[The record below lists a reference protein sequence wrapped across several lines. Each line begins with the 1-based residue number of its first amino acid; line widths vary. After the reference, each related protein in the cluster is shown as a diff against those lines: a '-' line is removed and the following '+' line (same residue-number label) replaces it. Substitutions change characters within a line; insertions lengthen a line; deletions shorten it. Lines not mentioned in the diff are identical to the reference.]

1 MYKLKR
7 LFVWVRRMRYSRG
20 FGVQS
25 PYDYRF
31 IRYVVN
37 EHWPYYAYD
46 ELKGQFPEVD
56 RKTLRLC
63 RLFLRMSNWRQAG
76 VIIDYCPPTSAY
88 ATYMQAGCRRSR
100 IISVEDSCFSFQ
112 RNHIDVVEL
121 CRMSLTGDYRIFYEQ
136 LIGHVDNHS
145 VLVVEEINRDKV
157 SKAFWQEVCADSR
170 TGVTFDLYYCGIVF
184 FNKQRYKQH
193 YVVNF

>member
-1 MYKLKR
+1 M
-7 LFVWVRRMRYSRG
+7 RRIRHSRG

-46 ELKGQFPEVD
+46 ELKGQFPGIS
-56 RKTLRLC
+56 KKALRLC
-63 RLFLRMSNWRQAG
+63 RLYLRMSNWRQAG
-76 VIIDYCPPTSAY
+76 VIIDYCPPTPAY
-88 ATYMQAGCRRSR
+88 ATYMQTGCRRSS
-100 IISVEDSCFSFQ
+100 IMSVEDPCSFFQ
-112 RNHIDVVEL
+112 RHHVDAVEL
-121 CRMSLTGDYRIFYEQ
+121 CRMSLTGDYRSFYEQ
-136 LIGHVDNHS
+136 LVGHVDSRS
-145 VLVVEEINRDKV
+145 VLVIEDISRDK
-157 SKAFWQEVCADSR
+157 SCKAFWREVCADSR